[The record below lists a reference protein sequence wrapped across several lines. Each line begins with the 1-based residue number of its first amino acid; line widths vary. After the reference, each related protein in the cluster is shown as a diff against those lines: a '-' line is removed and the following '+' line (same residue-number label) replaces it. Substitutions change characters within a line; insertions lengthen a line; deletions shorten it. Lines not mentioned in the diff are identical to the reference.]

1 MFDMPKYHY
10 IVTSNHFSDVWAL
23 GCVLYELATL
33 KHAFEAGNMKNLVMK
48 IVRGNYPPVS
58 TRYSRNLRGLIS
70 KLFERAPRFAVCVI
84 IC

>member
-1 MFDMPKYHY
+1 M
-10 IVTSNHFSDVWAL
+10 WAL

-70 KLFERAPRFAVCVI
+70 KLFERAPRLVNFRDDHRELFIFVSTKFNVAFQTL
-84 IC
+84 